1 MDNTL
6 KIINIFKS
14 IDGEAYHSGKATL
27 FLRTFGCNLK
37 CHYSTGSD
45 SEGCCD
51 TPESL
56 TLEGYRK
63 VFGDKPLAEMTPDEA
78 FEACQALNSDRSINH
93 ITITGGE
100 PLLPCNQPWMKE
112 FALKML
118 SAGYDVD
125 FETNGAVD
133 YTEMVVWR
141 NQLDGLKSH
150 LHFIMD
156 WKCPG
161 SGMNRYM
168 HESNLLLLSKDLDVL
183 KCVCKDGDLAEV
195 ERILPRASAPIYISP
210 CWGQIQLLSL
220 ADFAMKY
227 AQYGVRVQFQIH
239 KLIYGADD
247 RFH

>member
-1 MDNTL
+1 MFTI

-37 CHYSTGSD
+37 CGY
-45 SEGCCD
+45 CD
-51 TPESL
+51 TVESL
-56 TLEGYRK
+56 TIEGYKK
-63 VFGDKPLAEMTPDEA
+63 VFGDRPLADMTPDEA
-78 FEACQALNSDRSINH
+78 FAACEALNPDKAISH

-100 PLLPCNQPWMKE
+100 PLLPRNQQWMKA
-112 FALKML
+112 FAHRML
-118 SAGYDVD
+118 LAGYDVD

-133 YTEMVVWR
+133 YSEMVAWR
-141 NQLDGLKSH
+141 NNLGGLMPH

-161 SGMNRYM
+161 SGMNGKM
-168 HESNLLLLSKDLDVL
+168 STHNLAVLSKDLDVV

-195 ERILPRASAPIYISP
+195 ARILPLTKAPVYISP
-210 CWGQIQLLSL
+210 CWGQVNLPSL
-220 ADFAMKY
+220 ADFALEHAKDN
-227 AQYGVRVQFQIH
+227 VRVQFQIH